1 MEKEAV
7 QRRVKRMEEGGA
19 EALPG
24 REESSEKPYSSEKV
38 HSSIPL
44 GQEEKPLPLRRGEGT
59 VFFQEES
66 LGGAGMQKIGTRS
79 FPPPWSCKSFT
90 LPSEPAIRSGKLK
103 EKKFIV

>member
-1 MEKEAV
+1 VEKGIEKRGVKVPAGEEESPEQGRSSILWV
-7 QRRVKRMEEGGA
+7 QR
-19 EALPG
+19 
-24 REESSEKPYSSEKV
+24 
-38 HSSIPL
+38 
-44 GQEEKPLPLRRGEGT
+44 EKPLLLWRRGVK
-59 VFFQEES
+59 VFLQEES